1 MLVSLLGIESD
12 YHGPSQEELTP
23 SVHHYNHRH
32 HNDHRHRN
40 HHHIDREND
49 PSQISRQ
56 SGRQVNGEL
65 AKLNSANCQPGGQ
78 VSILVVTMM
87 PMLLMMMM
95 MLMTMLLMMTM
106 VMMLRRESMTA

>member
-1 MLVSLLGIESD
+1 MLISLLGIESD

-23 SVHHYNHRH
+23 SDHHHHHNHRH
-32 HNDHRHRN
+32 HNDDHS
-40 HHHIDREND
+40 DREND

-95 MLMTMLLMMTM
+95 MLMMMLLMVAM
-106 VMMLRRESMTA
+106 VMMMRRKSMTA